1 MKSQI
6 DERMNSTLVDPA
18 GQSKAA
24 AKLNHVGFSEP
35 KPFQITVLYTGFL
48 ETARALEEAG
58 DLARGLNA
66 SLCLLVPLVVPYPLP
81 LDNPAVPR
89 EFSERNFQQLAA
101 MQSIETRVAI
111 RLCRDRA
118 EMLEQT
124 LQPGSVIVMAGRSRW
139 WPTQEQRLASRLSRL
154 GHKVIFAAARRKDL
168 AYA

>member
-1 MKSQI
+1 
-6 DERMNSTLVDPA
+6 
-18 GQSKAA
+18 
-24 AKLNHVGFSEP
+24 
-35 KPFQITVLYTGFL
+35 
-48 ETARALEEAG
+48 
-58 DLARGLNA
+58 
-66 SLCLLVPLVVPYPLP
+66 
-81 LDNPAVPR
+81 
-89 EFSERNFQQLAA
+89 